1 MEKAMM
7 RILDKVL
14 AWFAEY
20 QQQNRE
26 RREARKAA
34 RLQREV
40 ERRIQVREFDGGL
53 CLCIDNIPVLKRA
66 EFDDAELKQAR
77 TLLFNYLTSARR

>member
-1 MEKAMM
+1 MM
-7 RILDKVL
+7 RIWDKVL

-26 RREARKAA
+26 RREARNAA
-34 RLQREV
+34 RLRREV
-40 ERRIQVREFDGGL
+40 ERRIQVREFDGCL
-53 CLCIDNIPVLKRA
+53 CLCIDNIPVLKRP

-77 TLLFNYLTSARR
+77 RLLFDYLSSARR

>member
-7 RILDKVL
+7 RIWDKVL

-40 ERRIQVREFDGGL
+40 ERRIQVREFDGA
-53 CLCIDNIPVLKRA
+53 CA
-66 EFDDAELKQAR
+66 SA
-77 TLLFNYLTSARR
+77 LTTFPY